1 MILNENLA
9 PNDLDNLILPMISI
23 DEYES
28 KVDDQ
33 EMIVVAFYVSG
44 KDSALDLSTY
54 IYKSIVD
61 TEDVDVSPAPTSEGY
76 YIVFVEFNR
85 NKLFASQLMDL
96 ISEIDNITDIKNWQ
110 FKSINNKKIY
120 ELSKDNIKKH
130 LVLDPSKIKPVPKPT
145 DLNKNLIDDEV
156 EDLIKPEQTPEQ
168 PPTDD
173 SEQEATNEQPPE
185 QTPTGAEQPPKDTE
199 DRQQEQLKEQFS
211 RFLRSS
217 YLDSFSMR
225 KNHLSFKIK
234 GEPYEFLVQGIHRE
248 IPEHLA
254 ESVTAEKPILSS
266 DNLGPAYLSFLLE
279 DQRIILY
286 HQDSYAVLK
295 PILTF

>member
-33 EMIVVAFYVSG
+33 AMIVVAFYVLG
-44 KDSALDLSTY
+44 KDPALDLSTY
-54 IYKSIVD
+54 VYKSIVD

-85 NKLFASQLMDL
+85 NKLFASQLLDL
-96 ISEIDNITDIKNWQ
+96 IGEINNLTEIKNWQ

-120 ELSKDNIKKH
+120 ELSKDNIKQH
-130 LVLDPSKIKPVPKPT
+130 VILDPKKIKPVPKPS
-145 DLNKNLIDDEV
+145 DLNKKLVDDKV
-156 EDLIKPEQTPEQ
+156 EDLIKPEEPSEQ
-168 PPTDD
+168 PTTNN
-173 SEQEATNEQPPE
+173 SEQEPTTTQPEEQEPNSPE
-185 QTPTGAEQPPKDTE
+185 PTPKGTE
-199 DRQQEQLKEQFS
+199 DKQQEQLKEQFS
-211 RFLRSS
+211 KFLRAS
-217 YLDSFSMR
+217 YLDSFSMK

-248 IPEHLA
+248 IPDHLV
-254 ESVTAEKPILSS
+254 ESVVAEKPILTS
-266 DNLGPAYLSFLLE
+266 DNLGPEYVSFLLE